1 MVWTQLGTVQD
12 QVGRILIGRSH
23 LQLSGKIRFDF
34 EDLINMIVWQHYLDY
49 FLGKIVSLSKMC
61 YIYFQ
66 IKKEEN
72 QIMF

>member
-1 MVWTQLGTVQD
+1 
-12 QVGRILIGRSH
+12 
-23 LQLSGKIRFDF
+23 
-34 EDLINMIVWQHYLDY
+34 MIVWQHDLDY
-49 FLGKIVSLSKMC
+49 FFGKIVSLSKMC